1 MSTKLIKR
9 DYDPV
14 TGITEEFWFNDLTDE
29 VTIRKLQDVEHQINA
44 NKDMF
49 NQHNRVGY
57 GDSNGA
63 HLAARIP
70 LTVVALW
77 KEQGFDWFKS
87 TDRERRA
94 WLDKDENAVFKVRP
108 GKLNGVTRSRL
119 TTKAS

>member
-1 MSTKLIKR
+1 MTKRLVKS
-9 DYDPV
+9 DYDHV
-14 TGITEEFWFNDLTDE
+14 TGITEEFWYDEFTQE
-29 VTIRKLQDVEHQINA
+29 VTIRKLQDVERQLDA
-44 NKDMF
+44 NKEMF
-49 NQHNRVGY
+49 NEHNRVGY

-70 LTVVALW
+70 LTVVSLW
-77 KEQGFDWFKS
+77 KEQGFDWFQS

-94 WLDKDENAVFKVRP
+94 WLDKPENAVFKVRP